1 MQIQQESFLGLMAKP
16 DTRFVIPVFQRVY
29 SWDARQCN
37 ELWEDI
43 MAAGAQTDEAAEPH
57 FMGMLLYSADTETWH
72 GASMFDVIDGQ
83 QRMTTMTLLLCALA
97 RYLDETGVQ
106 VGGLSA
112 NDVFERYL
120 RIGTGASAAGK
131 LTLSFMDRDTLFAL
145 LGIGTMPTEPAG
157 RLIDNLE
164 LFYSKMREPGFSVT
178 QLWRGLERLEIASI
192 LLAHDD
198 SPQLVFESLNSKG
211 MALSTADRIRNFIVV
226 TDEANDHVDDGV
238 FERCWLPLEKLVADG
253 LLPDVDLIYFL
264 THKEIGMLF
273 TDAPRYGALA
283 ATRRK
288 AFAIQE
294 ELSFDDIYIGKP
306 QANSYELEPDDG
318 VITGVPVSN
327 GVCEGIVRI
336 VMTQE
341 DANQLQKGEI
351 MVARFTDVGWT
362 PYYSVVNGLI
372 TEIGS
377 SLSHGAVVARE
388 YGLPTLVNVKG
399 ATKRLKNGDHIIMD
413 AEKGTISLC

>member
-1 MQIQQESFLGLMAKP
+1 MQIQQESFLELMAKP

-43 MAAGAQTDEAAEPH
+43 MAAGAQTDETAEPH

-72 GASMFDVIDGQ
+72 GTSMFDVIDGQ

-97 RYLDETGVQ
+97 RYLDETGMQ

-112 NDVFERYL
+112 NDMFERYL
-120 RIGTGASAAGK
+120 RIGSGASAVGK
-131 LTLSFMDRDTLFAL
+131 LTLSFMDRETLFAL

-164 LFYSKMREPGFSVT
+164 LFYAKMCEPGFDAT

-226 TDEANDHVDDGV
+226 TDEANDHADDGV

-253 LLPDVDLIYFL
+253 ACGLDVTAVVHAWLCEKYRETRIFDKSEVY
-264 THKEIGMLF
+264 GLF
-273 TDAPRYGALA
+273 KSCLRSEYSDKIEPAL
-283 ATRRK
+283 
-288 AFAIQE
+288 
-294 ELSFDDIYIGKP
+294 DDIADFARKLIEDEGYRTEKLEDADRWVAGKP
-306 QANSYELEPDDG
+306 KEL
-318 VITGVPVSN
+318 IS
-327 GVCEGIVRI
+327 
-336 VMTQE
+336 
-341 DANQLQKGEI
+341 
-351 MVARFTDVGWT
+351 
-362 PYYSVVNGLI
+362 
-372 TEIGS
+372 
-377 SLSHGAVVARE
+377 E
-388 YGLPTLVNVKG
+388 YKMF
-399 ATKRLKNGDHIIMD
+399 GD
-413 AEKGTISLC
+413 

>member
-1 MQIQQESFLGLMAKP
+1 MQIQQESFLELMAKP

-43 MAAGAQTDEAAEPH
+43 MAAGSQADEVTEPH

-72 GASMFDVIDGQ
+72 GASMLDVIDGQ

-120 RIGTGASAAGK
+120 RIGTGAGAAGK
-131 LTLSFMDRDTLFAL
+131 LTLSFMDRETLFAL
-145 LGIGTMPTEPAG
+145 LGVGTMPTEPAG

-164 LFYSKMREPGFSVT
+164 LFYSKMREPGFDVA
-178 QLWRGLERLEIASI
+178 QLWRGLEQLEIASI

-226 TDEANDHVDDGV
+226 SDEATGHVDDGV
-238 FERCWLPLEKLVADG
+238 FERCWLPLEKLVANGDCGLDVTTVVHAWLCEKYRKTRIFDKSEVYGLFKSCLRSEYADG
-253 LLPDVDLIYFL
+253 I
-264 THKEIGMLF
+264 ES
-273 TDAPRYGALA
+273 ALA
-283 ATRRK
+283 DIADFARK
-288 AFAIQE
+288 LIDDE
-294 ELSFDDIYIGKP
+294 EYRTETLEDADRWVAGKP
-306 QANSYELEPDDG
+306 KEL
-318 VITGVPVSN
+318 IS
-327 GVCEGIVRI
+327 
-336 VMTQE
+336 
-341 DANQLQKGEI
+341 
-351 MVARFTDVGWT
+351 
-362 PYYSVVNGLI
+362 
-372 TEIGS
+372 
-377 SLSHGAVVARE
+377 E
-388 YGLPTLVNVKG
+388 YKMF
-399 ATKRLKNGDHIIMD
+399 GD
-413 AEKGTISLC
+413 

>member
-226 TDEANDHVDDGV
+226 SDEATGHVDDGV
-238 FERCWLPLEKLVADG
+238 FERCWLPLEKLVAEND
-253 LLPDVDLIYFL
+253 
-264 THKEIGMLF
+264 
-273 TDAPRYGALA
+273 
-283 ATRRK
+283 
-288 AFAIQE
+288 
-294 ELSFDDIYIGKP
+294 
-306 QANSYELEPDDG
+306 YELDVTTVVHAWLCRKYRE
-318 VITGVPVSN
+318 T
-327 GVCEGIVRI
+327 RI
-336 VMTQE
+336 FDKSEV
-341 DANQLQKGEI
+341 
-351 MVARFTDVGWT
+351 
-362 PYYSVVNGLI
+362 
-372 TEIGS
+372 
-377 SLSHGAVVARE
+377 
-388 YGLPTLVNVKG
+388 YGLFKSCLRSEYNDEIERALNDIADFARKLIEDEEYRT
-399 ATKRLKNGDHIIMD
+399 
-413 AEKGTISLC
+413 

>member
-1 MQIQQESFLGLMAKP
+1 MQIQQESFLELMAKP

-43 MAAGAQTDEAAEPH
+43 MAAGAQTDETAEPH

-72 GASMFDVIDGQ
+72 GTSMFDVIDGQ

-97 RYLDETGVQ
+97 RYLDETGMQ

-112 NDVFERYL
+112 NDMFERYL
-120 RIGTGASAAGK
+120 RIGSGASAVGK
-131 LTLSFMDRDTLFAL
+131 LTLSFMDRETLFAL

-164 LFYSKMREPGFSVT
+164 LFYAKMCEPGFDAT
-178 QLWRGLERLEIASI
+178 QLWRGLKRLEIASI

-226 TDEANDHVDDGV
+226 TDEANDHADDGV

-253 LLPDVDLIYFL
+253 ACGLDVTAVVHAWLCRKYRETRIFDKSEVYGLFKSCLRSEYDD
-264 THKEIGMLF
+264 EIE
-273 TDAPRYGALA
+273 PAL
-283 ATRRK
+283 
-288 AFAIQE
+288 
-294 ELSFDDIYIGKP
+294 DDIADFARKLIEDEEYRTEALEDADRWVAGKP
-306 QANSYELEPDDG
+306 KEL
-318 VITGVPVSN
+318 IS
-327 GVCEGIVRI
+327 
-336 VMTQE
+336 
-341 DANQLQKGEI
+341 
-351 MVARFTDVGWT
+351 
-362 PYYSVVNGLI
+362 
-372 TEIGS
+372 
-377 SLSHGAVVARE
+377 E
-388 YGLPTLVNVKG
+388 YKMF
-399 ATKRLKNGDHIIMD
+399 GD
-413 AEKGTISLC
+413 

>member
-1 MQIQQESFLGLMAKP
+1 
-16 DTRFVIPVFQRVY
+16 
-29 SWDARQCN
+29 
-37 ELWEDI
+37 
-43 MAAGAQTDEAAEPH
+43 
-57 FMGMLLYSADTETWH
+57 MGMLLYSADTETWH

-178 QLWRGLERLEIASI
+178 QLWRWLERLEIASI

-226 TDEANDHVDDGV
+226 SDEATGHVDDGV
-238 FERCWLPLEKLVADG
+238 FERCWLPLEKLVAENDYELDVTTVVHAWLCRKYRETRIFDKSEVYG
-253 LLPDVDLIYFL
+253 LFKSCLRSEYNDEIERALNDIADFARKLIEDEEYRTKKL
-264 THKEIGMLF
+264 EDAERWVAGKHKE
-273 TDAPRYGALA
+273 
-283 ATRRK
+283 
-288 AFAIQE
+288 
-294 ELSFDDIYIGKP
+294 
-306 QANSYELEPDDG
+306 
-318 VITGVPVSN
+318 
-327 GVCEGIVRI
+327 
-336 VMTQE
+336 
-341 DANQLQKGEI
+341 
-351 MVARFTDVGWT
+351 
-362 PYYSVVNGLI
+362 LI
-372 TEIGS
+372 S
-377 SLSHGAVVARE
+377 E
-388 YGLPTLVNVKG
+388 YKMF
-399 ATKRLKNGDHIIMD
+399 GD
-413 AEKGTISLC
+413 